1 MILPSFQLNNI
12 QFITPFKVI
21 KLIHNMKSKFTLL
34 TLLVIVF
41 SSTYGQYTVVDYY
54 LLLATK
60 EGRPVKFGK
69 QIKKA
74 NVSTYEMRFLNNK
87 GEVTYKY
94 VYELN
99 KVGNTTH
106 TRSYNRK
113 NHLNSES
120 YYTYLN
126 DTLLTQQVNL
136 NKKGDTVSLSI
147 YNFNKGKML
156 SSLSKYGKRTSEYL
170 YAYNEKGN
178 RTSHVYKKN
187 GALRYKILYDYDS
200 VSGKLAKQST
210 YNKKNKLVSEVSYEC
225 NYQGEVKKDV
235 SQSKVCMRTDALPG
249 GGFVVYNDY
258 TNPKGKLRRSVA
270 TYSNDSNLMQVKVYD
285 TKNKLVSGASYVY
298 DTNGNCV
305 EYTYSKNNKKWQS
318 IYSYNDKLLLTEY
331 HNKKEGKLT
340 NKVTYSYTFAK

>member
-1 MILPSFQLNNI
+1 MKN
-12 QFITPFKVI
+12 
-21 KLIHNMKSKFTLL
+21 KLILFALL
-34 TLLVIVF
+34 ATTF
-41 SSTYGQYTVVDYY
+41 SNSYGQYTVADYY
-54 LLLATK
+54 LLVATK

-69 QIKKA
+69 QVKKA
-74 NVSTYEMRFLNNK
+74 NVSAYEMSFLNSK

-94 VYELN
+94 AYELN
-99 KVGNTTH
+99 KAGNTTY
-106 TRSYNRK
+106 TGSYNRK
-113 NHLNSES
+113 NMLKRKS
-120 YYTYLN
+120 YLTYLN

-136 NKKGDTVSLSI
+136 NQKGDTVSLS
-147 YNFNKGKML
+147 YYSFDNGKMVR
-156 SSLSKYGKRTSEYL
+156 SLSKYGKRTFEYF

-178 RTSHVYKKN
+178 RTSYVYKRN
-187 GALRYKILYDYDS
+187 GELRIKVLYDYDS
-200 VSGKLAKQST
+200 ISGKLAKQST
-210 YNKKNKLVSEVSYEC
+210 YNKKNKLISEVSYEC

-235 SQSKVCMRTDALPG
+235 SQSKVCLRTDALPG

-318 IYSYNDKLLLTEY
+318 IYSYNDKLLLSEY
-331 HNKKEGKLT
+331 HNKKEGKIT
-340 NKVTYSYTFAK
+340 NKVSYSYSFAQ

>member
-1 MILPSFQLNNI
+1 M
-12 QFITPFKVI
+12 KH
-21 KLIHNMKSKFTLL
+21 KLILL
-34 TLLVIVF
+34 TILTSMF
-41 SSTYGQYTVVDYY
+41 GFAHAQYRVTDYY
-54 LLLATK
+54 LPTATK

-74 NVSTYEMRFLNNK
+74 NVSAYEMSFLNSK

-106 TRSYNRK
+106 TISYNRK
-113 NHLNSES
+113 NLLKRQS
-120 YYTYLN
+120 YFTYLN

-147 YNFNKGKML
+147 YNFSNGKML

-178 RTSHVYKKN
+178 RTSYVYKRN
-187 GALRYKILYDYDS
+187 GALRIKILYDYDS

-270 TYSNDSNLMQVKVYD
+270 TYGNDSNLMQVKVYD
-285 TKNKLVSGASYVY
+285 TKNKLVSDAGYIY
-298 DTNGNCV
+298 DNHGNCV
-305 EYTYSKNNKKWQS
+305 EYTYHKNNKKWQS
-318 IYSYNDKLLLTEY
+318 VYSYNDKLLLSEY
-331 HNKKEGKLT
+331 QNKKEGKIT

>member
-1 MILPSFQLNNI
+1 MKN
-12 QFITPFKVI
+12 
-21 KLIHNMKSKFTLL
+21 KLKLL
-34 TLLVIVF
+34 ALFAIIF
-41 SSTYGQYTVVDYY
+41 SNTYGQYTMSDYY
-54 LLLATK
+54 LLSATK
-60 EGRPVKFGK
+60 EGKPVMFGK

-74 NVSTYEMRFLNNK
+74 NVSNYEMRFLNSK
-87 GEVTYKY
+87 GEATRKY
-94 VYELN
+94 FYELN
-99 KVGNTTH
+99 KAGNTTYMG
-106 TRSYNRK
+106 SYNRTNILK
-113 NHLNSES
+113 RKS
-120 YYTYLN
+120 YYVYLN
-126 DTLLTQQVNL
+126 DTLLTQQVSVNQ
-136 NKKGDTVSLSI
+136 KGDTISVSYYSFS
-147 YNFNKGKML
+147 NGKMM
-156 SSLSKYGKRTSEYL
+156 SSLSKYGKRTFEYL
-170 YAYNEKGN
+170 YAYNDKGN
-178 RTSHVYKKN
+178 RTSYVYKRN
-187 GALRYKILYDYDS
+187 GALRIKILYDYDS

-270 TYSNDSNLMQVKVYD
+270 TYSNDSNLIQVKVYD